1 MDQDWLADVRR
12 YDADA
17 DETVV
22 GKIVRHCGI
31 ALRSR
36 DASLVAFSDKKET
49 DRVRESFLKK
59 KLARTEDDSVLDEA
73 IAAVG
78 EIMKGDRNKNRV
90 TVYYLLT
97 KHFDMFDLFGG
108 AKLGAAAVAGAGAA
122 AAAASAAPAAAAA
135 PAATPAAAPAATQG
149 FAATPTEDDDRGI
162 AGIGCAVAA
171 LMLGAILIGALV
183 AIFVKQPEP
192 APEPEVV
199 AAPVV
204 VAPAIPDGAGV
215 RASER
220 DAQPMLTVYFDVG
233 EAALHEDFASES
245 AAMLAYL
252 EANPD
257 ASVQISGFNDPTGSA
272 ELNARLSKERAESV
286 QAGLV
291 ALGLAEDRTDLVKPE
306 DTTITDANYSDA
318 RHVEVTIAQ

>member
-73 IAAVG
+73 IASVG
-78 EIMKGDRNKNRV
+78 KVMKGDRNKNRV
-90 TVYYLLT
+90 TVYYLLA

-108 AKLGAAAVAGAGAA
+108 AKLGAAVAAVAAAGAA
-122 AAAASAAPAAAAA
+122 AAATSPAASAAEAAPAAA
-135 PAATPAAAPAATQG
+135 QG
-149 FAATPTEDDDRGI
+149 FASIPTQDDDRGI

-199 AAPVV
+199 AAPVM

-233 EAALHEDFASES
+233 ADTLHEDFAAE
-245 AAMLAYL
+245 AATMLAYL

-272 ELNARLSKERAESV
+272 ELNARLSKARAESV
-286 QAGLV
+286 QAGLI
-291 ALGLAEDRTDLVKPE
+291 AQGLAEDRTDLVKPE
-306 DTTITDANYSDA
+306 ATTITDANYSDA